1 MLALSTSGDFLQD
14 VYLQVRRGLVMAE
27 QGGGVAT
34 VKEVSIVRGERES
47 LSGDVSSDRQAFAYR
62 CRWNVAGTVEHWG
75 HIHQRT
81 NQYEAMFR
89 VEDIDGTWKVT
100 DLELID
106 EQRLQF
112 ETRLRES

>member
-81 NQYEAMFR
+81 NQYEAELTVR
-89 VEDIDGTWKVT
+89 PVEGAWKIT
-100 DLELID
+100 GLEL
-106 EQRLQF
+106 LQ
-112 ETRLRES
+112 EKRVN